1 MSVTLAGCCTPVP
14 GDDIVGYSSEKRGIT
29 IHRSDCRNIKAGKH
43 DRRINVEWAAHND
56 DEGNPNR
63 RGRLYT
69 ARLKAEGVDRDDL
82 LADATK
88 ALGLEGA
95 SILGIKAS
103 MVGNSLMRMKIEL
116 RVRNLE
122 HLYSS
127 MARLNEVRGIIEVT
141 RG

>member
-1 MSVTLAGCCTPVP
+1 M
-14 GDDIVGYSSEKRGIT
+14 
-29 IHRSDCRNIKAGKH
+29 
-43 DRRINVEWAAHND
+43 
-56 DEGNPNR
+56 
-63 RGRLYT
+63 
-69 ARLKAEGVDRDDL
+69 